1 MPIATANRFA
11 TTSGVATTSA
21 IATRAAAIGPALPAG
36 AFRLKVLAIHRQA
49 INMRLEG
56 AGLVISLVGPSN
68 AGEPA
73 SISLGKD
80 LDLRSWLPGIITTG
94 YIDDN
99 RLELRDASGLLR
111 ADISLAETRR
121 LDPVSMPAIARL
133 GQAWDLARSELAL
146 IQARKL
152 TELRIDDL
160 QVHNRDPRPAPS
172 PLIRAIL
179 EFARKPFAPSNDA
192 LVRIAGSGQ
201 GLTPAGDDFL
211 VGFSGATVC
220 AGGRAEGR
228 SGSEGIPCPPGII
241 AEALLEGAN
250 FTTELSATQLRL
262 ASRGLFG
269 DYLGALAAGIASDD
283 SPKTIASLRRLCTI
297 GHSSG
302 ADTATGFLYGL
313 GLLSGRADD
322 NGHTAD

>member
-1 MPIATANRFA
+1 
-11 TTSGVATTSA
+11 
-21 IATRAAAIGPALPAG
+21 
-36 AFRLKVLAIHRQA
+36 LKVLAIHRQA

-56 AGLVISLVGPSN
+56 PGLVLSLVGPSN

-73 SISLGKD
+73 AIALGKD
-80 LDLRSWLPGIITTG
+80 LDFRSWLPEIVTTG
-94 YIDDN
+94 HIDAD
-99 RLELRDASGLLR
+99 RLELRDASSLLR
-111 ADISLAETRR
+111 AEISLAEAQR
-121 LDPVSMPAIARL
+121 LDPAAMPATARL
-133 GQAWDLARSELAL
+133 GQAWNLACSELAL
-146 IQARKL
+146 IQARKS
-152 TELRIDDL
+152 TELSIDDL
-160 QVHNRDPRPAPS
+160 QVPDGGPRPAPS

-179 EFARKPFAPSNDA
+179 EFARLPFALSRKS
-192 LVRIAGSGQ
+192 LVRIAGAGQ

-211 VGFSGATVC
+211 VGFAGATVC
-220 AGGRAEGR
+220 AGGRAESRGK
-228 SGSEGIPCPPGII
+228 SEGFPCPPRII
-241 AEALLEGAN
+241 AVALLEGAK

-262 ASRGLFG
+262 ASRGLFS